1 MENEKTSNKKGG
13 IGKFLQA
20 VMILI
25 FGALFVFLI
34 GETSLNQKEILC
46 NKILV
51 DIKDEKALQFVTKS
65 DIVKMANASEEGNL
79 NNRKISEIDLVK
91 VEKKLEENKFIDNA
105 EVYNNFEG
113 IIKIDIVQ
121 KKPLYRVINNNN
133 VSYYISENSYRVP
146 LSTIFTPRQILATG
160 HIPDVED
167 ISSDKV
173 NKELKKIID
182 FIQSDSFW
190 DAMIGQVKVEK
201 NGDFVLIPKLKGHT
215 VLLGSSED
223 LDSKFGKLKVFY
235 KKALTKTDWKKY
247 KQINLKYKGQ
257 LICSK

>member
-1 MENEKTSNKKGG
+1 MENKETANKKGG
-13 IGKFLQA
+13 TKKFLQA
-20 VMILI
+20 IMILI
-25 FGALFVFLI
+25 FGLLFVFLI
-34 GETSLNQKEILC
+34 GKTSLNQQEILC
-46 NKILV
+46 NNILV
-51 DIKDEKALQFVTKS
+51 DIKDEAALQFITKAA
-65 DIVKMANASEEGNL
+65 ILKMANASEEGIL
-79 NNRKISEIDLVK
+79 NNRKIADIDLVI
-91 VEKKLEENKFIDNA
+91 VEKKLEENEFIDNA

-113 IIKIDIVQ
+113 TIKIDIVQ

-146 LSTIFTPRQILATG
+146 LSSTFTPRRILTTG

-173 NKELKKIID
+173 NRDLKKIVD

-190 DAMIGQVKVEK
+190 DAMIGQIKVEK

-215 VLLGSSED
+215 VLLGSADE
-223 LDSKFGKLKVFY
+223 LDAKFGKLKVFY

>member
-1 MENEKTSNKKGG
+1 MKGTKTNKKNGG

-20 VMILI
+20 IMILV
-25 FGALFVFLI
+25 FGLFFVFLI
-34 GETSLNQKEILC
+34 GKTSLNQTEILC
-46 NKILV
+46 NNILV
-51 DIKDEKALQFVTKS
+51 DIKDENALKFITKT
-65 DIVKMANASEEGNL
+65 DVIKMANTSEEGNL
-79 NNRKISEIDLVK
+79 NNRKISDINLIK
-91 VEKKLEENKFIDNA
+91 VEKKLEENQFIDNA

-113 IIKIDIVQ
+113 TIKIDIVQ

-133 VSYYISENSYRVP
+133 VSYYISEKSYRVP
-146 LSTIFTPRQILATG
+146 LSTTFTPRQILATG

-173 NKELKKIID
+173 NTDLKKIID
-182 FIQSDSFW
+182 FIQSDAFW
-190 DAMIGQVKVEK
+190 EAMIGQVTVSK

-215 VLLGSSED
+215 VLLGTAED

-235 KKALTKTDWKKY
+235 KKALTKTDWTKY

>member
-1 MENEKTSNKKGG
+1 VENEKTSNKKGG
-13 IGKFLQA
+13 VGKFLQA
-20 VMILI
+20 IMILV
-25 FGALFVFLI
+25 FGLLFVFLI
-34 GETSLNQKEILC
+34 GKTSLNQNEILC
-46 NKILV
+46 NNVFI
-51 DIKDEKALQFVTKS
+51 DIQDESVLQFITKA
-65 DIVKMANASEEGNL
+65 DVIKMANTSEEGNL

-91 VEKKLEENKFIDNA
+91 VEKRLEENQFIDNA

-113 IIKIDIVQ
+113 TIKIDIVQ
-121 KKPLYRVINNNN
+121 KKPLYRVINNDN

-146 LSTIFTPRQILATG
+146 LSSTFTPRRILATG
-160 HIPDVED
+160 YIPDVEN

-173 NKELKKIID
+173 NRDLKKIID

-190 DAMIGQVKVEK
+190 DAMIGQVKVDK

-215 VLLGSSED
+215 VLLGNAED

-235 KKALTKTDWKKY
+235 KKALTKTAWTKY